1 MKEQSFEDE
10 VMRILEETPSARKAL
25 LENHENLLR
34 VADYCCSNYLQ
45 AGDGSLKALEET
57 KNFTTQSLAS
67 VAYQISSLAGSVL
80 SLLDAQTNQLR
91 HMESSINLIG
101 QVS

>member
-45 AGDGSLKALEET
+45 
-57 KNFTTQSLAS
+57 
-67 VAYQISSLAGSVL
+67 VL
-80 SLLDAQTNQLR
+80 ILQLPA
-91 HMESSINLIG
+91 
-101 QVS
+101 